1 MVLSRVE
8 LEIAPV
14 VGNER
19 LRKRK
24 FLSLVNEYLLPV
36 AWKHQV
42 WRQEGHWLSTPAAF
56 PFGWLAEDGGR
67 TVMDGWSSVVCC
79 LRNGAHDASSQSSLT
94 CLHFA
99 LSAGDSLAKPV

>member
-14 VGNER
+14 TGNER

-36 AWKHQV
+36 TWKHPGLETG
-42 WRQEGHWLSTPAAF
+42 RTLDFYTAAF

-67 TVMDGWSSVVCC
+67 TVMDGWSSLVCC
-79 LRNGAHDASSQSSLT
+79 LRNGAL
-94 CLHFA
+94 
-99 LSAGDSLAKPV
+99 